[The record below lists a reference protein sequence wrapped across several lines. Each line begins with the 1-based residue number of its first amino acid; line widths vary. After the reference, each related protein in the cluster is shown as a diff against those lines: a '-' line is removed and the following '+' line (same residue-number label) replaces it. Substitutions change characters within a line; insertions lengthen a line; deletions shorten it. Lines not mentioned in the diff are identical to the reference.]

1 MCSCNF
7 SLINLSEWFMIWNVS
22 SKTDDG
28 RSKNLFCNVEKKS
41 FDRCQIWHRIDR
53 IIGSAVVVLLSRLSP
68 SFALLPSKKIIY
80 LSDSAIFL
88 GFHRSLQASFK
99 KSSEVPDLWLSI
111 GLVIVFHR
119 HLSSSKVASNDFSDK
134 NRRSLAQCLKIN
146 QKSLIF

>member
-1 MCSCNF
+1 MYSCHV
-7 SLINLSEWFMIWNVS
+7 SL
-22 SKTDDG
+22 
-28 RSKNLFCNVEKKS
+28 
-41 FDRCQIWHRIDR
+41 
-53 IIGSAVVVLLSRLSP
+53 LLL
-68 SFALLPSKKIIY
+68 LLPSKKIIY

-134 NRRSLAQCLKIN
+134 NRRSLAQCLKIS
-146 QKSLIF
+146 QKVSFFQLCELRLLLYHFSRENSYLINHDYFFCISFDLKFFKLLEAKYFLMFWMPTQEVKL

>member
-1 MCSCNF
+1 MMGGLKISF
-7 SLINLSEWFMIWNVS
+7 VML
-22 SKTDDG
+22 K
-28 RSKNLFCNVEKKS
+28 KKS

-53 IIGSAVVVLLSRLSP
+53 IIGSAVVVVLLSRLSP

-119 HLSSSKVASNDFSDK
+119 HLSSSKVAKNDFLDK
-134 NRRSLAQCLKIN
+134 NRRGLLHNS
-146 QKSLIF
+146 